1 MKNISVIIGILA
13 ILSMLSG
20 VAAVNTVYFDP
31 EIGSMDGGDIE
42 TVCVFLD
49 SDDDIDTWA
58 TMIGFDSNCL
68 NITNVDFS
76 GSITPTYNGWGHYS
90 NYIYLGGT
98 DLNYMSGEDLLL
110 ATLTVE
116 CIDPLGCTSPLNF
129 TGETGNERLI
139 AGPPDN
145 SPHYVTVYE
154 ATWISGTG
162 WLLEWTGSTTDGGQ
176 TVTTTELQEAIH
188 CWLENIEIR
197 GGYILKTSDLQLVIS
212 LWLGLSN

>member
-1 MKNISVIIGILA
+1 MNNISIIIGILV

-20 VAAVNTVYFDP
+20 VAADNIVYFDP
-31 EIGSMDGGDIE
+31 EIVYMDGVGTE
-42 TVCVFLD
+42 TVQVFLD
-49 SDDDIDTWA
+49 STDTIDTWG
-58 TMIGFDSNCL
+58 TEIVFDSNCI
-68 NITNVDFS
+68 NITNVEFS
-76 GSITPTYNGWGHYS
+76 GSITPTYNGWGHFG

-116 CIDPLGCTSPLNF
+116 CIDPLGCTSSLNF

-145 SPHYVTVYE
+145 SPNYVTVYE
-154 ATWISGTG
+154 ATWISETD
-162 WLLEWTGSTTDGGQ
+162 WLLQWTGSDTDGAKNI
-176 TVTTTELQEAIH
+176 TTKELQGAIH

-197 GGYILKTSDLQLVIS
+197 GGHILKTSDLQLVIS
-212 LWLGLSN
+212 LWLGFSN